1 MGKTNI
7 VLMGMPGSG
16 KSTVGFALAKK
27 LNMPF
32 IDTDEVIIEREGM
45 HTSKIIEQKGEPYFR
60 DRETEVVNEVSK
72 LQGYIIATGGGVVT
86 RDENMRALKQNGLII
101 FLDRNIKNLSKDGR
115 PLSQGEDALQKLYK
129 ERIDLY
135 TKYAD
140 ETADSN
146 VPVEEVA
153 DNIISDLREK
163 I

>member
-1 MGKTNI
+1 MKH
-7 VLMGMPGSG
+7 
-16 KSTVGFALAKK
+16 FA
-27 LNMPF
+27 
-32 IDTDEVIIEREGM
+32 E
-45 HTSKIIEQKGEPYFR
+45 
-60 DRETEVVNEVSK
+60 EVSK

-140 ETADSN
+140 ATADSN

-153 DNIISDLREK
+153 DNIISDLRDK